1 MTTFTVDDFQ
11 ALGVCRDGLARV
23 RAFGGTVENTAAGW
37 QAYIDANPEAWRA
50 PLFTAWRLYKRG
62 DISCPDLIWRVARIA
77 FREQPER
84 HAQLRVYGET
94 LGPDNWRE
102 ARAAAYAAYAVDAAA
117 AADAAAYAAADA
129 ADAYATAAAAAY
141 ADAYA
146 AATYADAAAYAAA
159 YAAAAADAADAAA
172 YAVGAYAAAAA
183 AAAYAHKRIRAEIV
197 SMAVEALGEVAL

>member
-102 ARAAAYAAYAVDAAA
+102 ARAAAYAAYAVDAAD
-117 AADAAAYAAADA
+117 AADAAAYAADA
-129 ADAYATAAAAAY
+129 ADAAYATAAAAAY
-141 ADAYA
+141 AADVADDVADAAYA
-146 AATYADAAAYAAA
+146 TADAAAYAADV
-159 YAAAAADAADAAA
+159 AADVADAAA
-172 YAVGAYAAAAA
+172 DVADATADAR
-183 AAAYAHKRIRAEIV
+183 KRIRAEIV